1 MDGHWMFVVHWSWMD
16 QMGHVV
22 SRVGVHSRMSMVGHD
37 GSCVVARVAVVAVD
51 LVVLLVHGV
60 VSAVV

>member
-1 MDGHWMFVVHWSWMD
+1 MLDWHCMFVVHWSRMD

-22 SRVGVHSRMSMVGHD
+22 GGVGVHSRMSMVGHD
-37 GSCVVARVAVVAVD
+37 GGCVVARVAVD